1 MFLSNGFLN
10 MWTKWM
16 HALYNWTMRLMA
28 GKGAIVSLCAL
39 SFAESSFF
47 PIPPDILMIPL
58 ILKQRDK
65 AFRIAF
71 LCTLF
76 SVIGGAFGYVI
87 GRGLYDVVAVPFLNY
102 FCWMEEFNA
111 VRDAYVHYGSWI
123 VLGAGVTPFPYKLIT
138 IASGVMEMNFG
149 LFMLIS
155 VIGRGLRFF
164 LVAGAL
170 YKWGESIRSF
180 IEKNLGWLSI
190 LIFLILVG
198 SFYLVKLF

>member
-1 MFLSNGFLN
+1 
-10 MWTKWM
+10 MWSKWM
-16 HALYNWTMRLMA
+16 KALYNWTMKMMA
-28 GKGAIVSLCAL
+28 GKSAIVVLCAL

-58 ILKQRDK
+58 ILKQREK

-76 SVIGGAFGYVI
+76 SVIGGAFGYII

-102 FCWMEEFNA
+102 FDWMQQFEN
-111 VRDAYVHYGSWI
+111 VKHAYGEYGAWI
-123 VLGAGVTPFPYKLIT
+123 VLGAGITPFPYKLIT
-138 IASGVMEMNFG
+138 IASGVMQMNFG

-155 VIGRGLRFF
+155 FIGRGIRFF

-170 YKWGESIRSF
+170 YKWGEPMRTY
-180 IEKNLGWLSI
+180 IEKNLSWLSVLFFTL
-190 LIFLILVG
+190 LIGAFLLI
-198 SFYLVKLF
+198 KLF